1 MINPTFKQ
9 WLSLVAVVQETVPHV
24 PRMNCQN
31 CTSESVSY
39 EYIGDP
45 EKRVGYFLMWCD
57 ECLEGIHISR
67 FRIPESASI
76 IPFHAG
82 EEQMAH
88 IPNFKKVSP

>member
-9 WLSLVAVVQETVPHV
+9 WLSLVAVIQETVPHV
-24 PRMNCQN
+24 PRMNWQN

-39 EYIGDP
+39 EYIGAP
-45 EKRVGYFLMWCD
+45 EKRVG
-57 ECLEGIHISR
+57 SR
-67 FRIPESASI
+67 IGIPEGASV
-76 IPFHAG
+76 IPFQAG